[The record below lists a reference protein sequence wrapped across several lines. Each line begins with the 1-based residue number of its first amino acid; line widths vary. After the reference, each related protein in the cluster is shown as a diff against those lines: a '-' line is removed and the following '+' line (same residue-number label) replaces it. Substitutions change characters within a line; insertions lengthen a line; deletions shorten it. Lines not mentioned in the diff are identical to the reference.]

1 MQLSLVVLT
10 STKQL
15 FVFKCCHPLWL
26 RTWHE
31 TPSSSHQKLPW
42 CMQPLVCPA
51 LCAGFFWIVKD
62 TTVRWI
68 AHSSGTALQLIRRQR
83 DDWEMS
89 RKYSLPSKKKK
100 KKASLHNSRG
110 KYAGTHLILE
120 IVCCFSFHN
129 EHKPLG
135 KCGLCS
141 HWKARRACVLGGFYP
156 RECCP
161 VQWGCSREVQASLT
175 GCFVSTLYFV
185 GKYKK
190 ERCKG

>member
-1 MQLSLVVLT
+1 M
-10 STKQL
+10 
-15 FVFKCCHPLWL
+15 
-26 RTWHE
+26 
-31 TPSSSHQKLPW
+31 
-42 CMQPLVCPA
+42 
-51 LCAGFFWIVKD
+51 KD

-68 AHSSGTALQLIRRQR
+68 AHSSGTALQAIRRQR
-83 DDWEMS
+83 DHWEMS
-89 RKYSLPSKKKK
+89 YKYSLPSKKKK

-120 IVCCFSFHN
+120 IVCCFTFHN

-141 HWKARRACVLGGFYP
+141 YWKARRACVSGGFYP

-161 VQWGCSREVQASLT
+161 AQWGCSREVQASLM

-185 GKYKK
+185 GKVEKRKVQKLADESVVKRGRRVSLSLDEFSVLYKILPIPHYPYK
-190 ERCKG
+190 